1 MDGSVK
7 VATWSVEPIGG
18 ANPRFPV
25 TPPDREVVRPAG
37 VATSAD
43 GSMPDTLESPARPAQ
58 EEWEEAL
65 AAPAPAPGEYRPFD
79 NVESR
84 NGLQERV
91 ELPLM
96 LRVLRLPRGGRV
108 LEVGCGRGVAL
119 PGLAEHLAPAEL
131 VGVDIDGALVERA
144 RERVARR
151 RVRAALHVGDLRS
164 LPFPSGHFDLVI
176 DFGTSYHVSG
186 GHTGRLTALNE
197 ISRVLRVGG
206 LFAHETPIAQRLA
219 HPVRSLR
226 VRLPFTAVPMLAPE
240 RSAVLW
246 AVRRRVGPALV

>member
-1 MDGSVK
+1 
-7 VATWSVEPIGG
+7 
-18 ANPRFPV
+18 V
-25 TPPDREVVRPAG
+25 TPPDRQIVRPAV

-43 GSMPDTLESPARPAQ
+43 GSMPHTLESPARPAR
-58 EEWEEAL
+58 EAWD
-65 AAPAPAPGEYRPFD
+65 APIQTPPPSPGDYRPFD

-84 NGLQERV
+84 NGLQERI

-96 LRVLRLPRGGRV
+96 LRALGLPLGGRV
-108 LEVGCGRGVAL
+108 LEGGCGRGVAL
-119 PGLAEHLAPAEL
+119 PVLSERLSPDEL
-131 VGVDIDGALVERA
+131 VGVDIDESLVERA

-151 RVRAALHVGDLRS
+151 RVSATLHVGDVRD
-164 LPFPSGHFDLVI
+164 LPFPNGHFDLVV

-206 LFAHETPIAQRLA
+206 LFVHETPIAQPLA
-219 HPVRSLR
+219 HPMRSLR

-246 AVRRRVGPALV
+246 AVRKRVGPVLV